1 MKDDGKILTKP
12 EKLAQIIYEAVIRY
26 TKAKETQIRREK
38 ANSELDFSFIQRGN
52 STREID
58 LLENKGAARKRK

>member
-1 MKDDGKILTKP
+1 M
-12 EKLAQIIYEAVIRY
+12 AQIIYEAVIRY
-26 TKAKETQIRREK
+26 TKAKETQIRREI
-38 ANSELDFSFIQRGN
+38 ANSELDISCVQRGN

>member
-1 MKDDGKILTKP
+1 MKDNEKILTKP
-12 EKLAQIIYEAVIRY
+12 EKLAQIIYEAIIRY
-26 TKAKETQIRREK
+26 TKAKETQIRREIV
-38 ANSELDFSFIQRGN
+38 NSELDISCVQRGN

>member
-1 MKDDGKILTKP
+1 MRNEVKIITRP
-12 EKLAQIIYEAVIRY
+12 EKVAQIIYEAVIRY
-26 TKAKETQIRREK
+26 TKAKETQIRRER